1 MFSIPLYELEP
12 NGSICPSLATSFIL
26 NSKPESFY
34 VLYLQMQYKEESSAS
49 LKPGGTTYL
58 QLHQVYIC
66 VTYAPKQ
73 NEWLLVGELARN

>member
-1 MFSIPLYELEP
+1 
-12 NGSICPSLATSFIL
+12 
-26 NSKPESFY
+26 
-34 VLYLQMQYKEESSAS
+34 MQYKEESSAS